1 MNTATAQINDG
12 TKVDRCDFEEC
23 DSCKCPNHGG
33 TLRKIYRYGSTMS
46 METDLFT
53 FYGCSCSVS
62 ISHDP
67 VGTYPSV
74 ATYWDHFNGGIGKLN
89 AMCAKAK
96 YNF

>member
-1 MNTATAQINDG
+1 
-12 TKVDRCDFEEC
+12 
-23 DSCKCPNHGG
+23 
-33 TLRKIYRYGSTMS
+33 MS

-53 FYGCSCSVS
+53 FFGCSCSVS